1 MIRTLIAAAVA
12 GAFTLQAV
20 APASAGDNMAT
31 RQPKADASS
40 AGANAGARFDRLDTN
55 HDGFISRDEGK
66 DAEELHTRFTELDTN
81 NDNRLSRDEYGALN
95 KNARGASGATR
106 SNTK

>member
-1 MIRTLIAAAVA
+1 MIRTLIA
-12 GAFTLQAV
+12 GAFALLV
-20 APASAGDNMAT
+20 ATPASAGDDMAT

-40 AGANAGARFDRLDTN
+40 AGATTGARFDQLDTN

-81 NDNRLSRDEYGALN
+81 NDNKLSRDEYNALN
-95 KNARGASGATR
+95 KNARGASGATG
-106 SNTK
+106 SNSK